1 MVPPLTNQ
9 STVAAY
15 HTAYQREKKNS
26 ATDWLG
32 FPCGSA
38 DKKSTCN
45 VGDLGLIPGLGRS
58 PGAGESYPLQYS
70 GLENSTDCTAHGA
83 AKSHT
88 QLSLHWL
95 GHRRSKWQQTLSET
109 EVKKRRTRNLRV
121 CFWPKPE
128 ALHPMD
134 RHTDLGS
141 ASRSRT
147 CSQEP
152 PSCPGSGRSS
162 EEENGNSLQYSCQEN
177 PMDKGAW

>member
-1 MVPPLTNQ
+1 MVPPSTNQ

-15 HTAYQREKKNS
+15 HTAYQREKKTQLLTGWAS
-26 ATDWLG
+26 LVAQLI
-32 FPCGSA
+32 
-38 DKKSTCN
+38 KKSTCN

-58 PGAGESYPLQYS
+58 PGEGKSYPLQYS
-70 GLENSTDCTAHGA
+70 GLENSMDRTAHGA

-95 GHRRSKWQQTLSET
+95 GHRRAKWQQTLSET
-109 EVKKRRTRNLRV
+109 EVRKRRTRNLRV

-141 ASRSRT
+141 TSRSRT

-152 PSCPGSGRSS
+152 PSCPGSGSAR
-162 EEENGNSLQYSCQEN
+162 LQHPCT
-177 PMDKGAW
+177 P